1 MTTSLVTGEAVALDV
16 RTAGLASRLLAAL
29 IDGVAQFVAL
39 LLLSLLIG
47 AFGGSGSSAAS
58 AALAILSLV
67 TAFLVYPVLFETLMR
82 GRTPGKA
89 AMGLRVVRDDAGPIT
104 FRQAFVR
111 GLIGFVIE
119 RPGIFLGS
127 PAVISSVIS
136 ERGKRLGD
144 LAAGTIVIQERVQAS
159 RPVVIAMPPPLAS
172 WASTLDLSRLPD
184 DLALSVRTF
193 LTRSPSMTNAARAE
207 LGGRLASAV
216 ASFVTPAV
224 PAGTPQWAFL
234 AAVLAERRRRAE
246 AAQPEPVASAWN
258 AAPPPAALAP
268 AAPPTAAPPADPRPP
283 APPAPPSEGGFAPP
297 F

>member
-1 MTTSLVTGEAVALDV
+1 MTSSLVTGEAVALDV

-29 IDGVAQFVAL
+29 IDGLAQLAAL
-39 LLLSLLIG
+39 FLLSFLIG
-47 AFGGSGSSAAS
+47 AFGGSGSAAS
-58 AALAILSLV
+58 ATALGV
-67 TAFLVYPVLFETLMR
+67 TAVVTVGLLYPVLFETLMR

-111 GLIGFVIE
+111 GLIGFLVE
-119 RPGIFLGS
+119 RPGLFLGS

-144 LAAGTIVIQERVQAS
+144 IFAGTIVIQERVQAS
-159 RPVVIAMPPPLAS
+159 RPVIISMPPPLAA
-172 WASTLDLSRLPD
+172 WAATLDLSRLPD

-193 LTRSPSMTNAARAE
+193 LTRSPTMTDAARAE
-207 LGGRLASAV
+207 LGSRLANAV
-216 ASFVTPAV
+216 ASFVTPEV
-224 PAGTPQWAFL
+224 PPGTPGWAYL

-246 AAQPEPVASAWN
+246 AQQPAPVAPPWN
-258 AAPPPAALAP
+258 PAP
-268 AAPPTAAPPADPRPP
+268 AAPGHGAPAEPVPAAP
-283 APPAPPSEGGFAPP
+283 APPPPPPPAEGGFVMP

>member
-104 FRQAFVR
+104 FRR
-111 GLIGFVIE
+111 
-119 RPGIFLGS
+119 R
-127 PAVISSVIS
+127 SS
-136 ERGKRLGD
+136 
-144 LAAGTIVIQERVQAS
+144 
-159 RPVVIAMPPPLAS
+159 
-172 WASTLDLSRLPD
+172 
-184 DLALSVRTF
+184 
-193 LTRSPSMTNAARAE
+193 
-207 LGGRLASAV
+207 
-216 ASFVTPAV
+216 
-224 PAGTPQWAFL
+224 
-234 AAVLAERRRRAE
+234 E
-246 AAQPEPVASAWN
+246 A
-258 AAPPPAALAP
+258 
-268 AAPPTAAPPADPRPP
+268 
-283 APPAPPSEGGFAPP
+283 
-297 F
+297 